1 MHKFAVG
8 NYSCV
13 FISSHYNSIKTC
25 FEGNITLIITGN
37 ESRNVRKWEVVISII
52 ILKLKTNCNKKEN
65 SLVYIWYQTTA
76 LLPTRDVKSLWK
88 GDEYLQLASIS
99 RETEAWNFSSSGH
112 RGQRQNHAGRG
123 AAQGDG
129 FWNWGWWE
137 RTQGCPAG
145 LGTPWTAAG
154 LSLFVT

>member
-52 ILKLKTNCNKKEN
+52 ILKLKTNSNKKEN
-65 SLVYIWYQTTA
+65 SLVCIWYQTTA

-99 RETEAWNFSSSGH
+99 RETEAWNFSSSGR